1 MERLQQTADN
11 AVAFLTGLID
21 KMGLECTV
29 TVTSSEDNR
38 VRVRI
43 TGKDNSAVIGY
54 RGETL
59 DAIQYLTLLSANKG
73 EDNFVNVV
81 LDTEN
86 YREKRTKVLTDLA
99 NRLADK
105 AYRTGRRVEL
115 EPMNPFERRII
126 HSALQ
131 GSTKATTESEGEGDN
146 RHVVIIP
153 LNVNNEDV
161 YDPYAP
167 ADGYEKKPIT
177 SSDFKRNGFGKMK
190 RFGYKRGER

>member
-11 AVAFLTGLID
+11 AVAFLTGLIG
-21 KMGLECTV
+21 KMGLDCEV
-29 TVTSSEDNR
+29 TVANSEDKR

-43 TGKDNSAVIGY
+43 TGKDNGAIIGY
-54 RGETL
+54 RGEML
-59 DAIQYLTLLSANKG
+59 DAIQYLTLLASNKG
-73 EDNFVNVV
+73 EDDFVNIV

-99 NRLADK
+99 LRLADK

-153 LNVNNEDV
+153 LKSQEDV

-167 ADGYEKKPIT
+167 ADGYDKKPIT
-177 SSDFKRNGFGKMK
+177 STEFRRNGFGKMK